1 MQLAIVKHPV
11 RSNKNCVADSNN
23 FLTAITLP
31 PGCIGTTSFPGDLNA
46 GTYHAFC
53 CRDGSKAWSV
63 ATRNSL
69 AVRVYSFSLSLADKN
84 LDNNFDIVAIPFH
97 GR

>member
-46 GTYHAFC
+46 GTYL
-53 CRDGSKAWSV
+53 SV
-63 ATRNSL
+63 AVTGVKRGL
-69 AVRVYSFSLSLADKN
+69 LPRV
-84 LDNNFDIVAIPFH
+84 IP
-97 GR
+97 